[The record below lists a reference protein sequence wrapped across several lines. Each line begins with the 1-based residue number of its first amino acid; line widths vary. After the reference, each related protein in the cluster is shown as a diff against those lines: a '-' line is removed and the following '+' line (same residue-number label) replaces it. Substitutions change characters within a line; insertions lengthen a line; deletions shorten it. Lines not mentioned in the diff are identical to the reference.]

1 MSAPQQTLFLILL
14 PPALTPSDVLAQLPL
29 SNNTT
34 SLPNPL
40 HRGHH
45 AVEFLDFLT
54 YLGKRHSLH
63 PVLTLPLVP
72 RTTTVR
78 CHKGTLSGF
87 TL

>member
-1 MSAPQQTLFLILL
+1 MSALQQSLVLTLL
-14 PPALTPSDVLAQLPL
+14 PPQLTPSDVLAQLSL

-54 YLGKRHSLH
+54 YLGKRHSLQS
-63 PVLTLPLVP
+63 VLTLPLVP
-72 RTTTVR
+72 
-78 CHKGTLSGF
+78 
-87 TL
+87 